1 MALLLLLQRRLV
13 WAVPLAM
20 LIGVLWGALL
30 PSQWLSA
37 LVIPLTFLMVFPMLV
52 DLRLPLL
59 FSGRE
64 NRVQL
69 AAQAINFLVIPFVAL
84 LIGRCFF
91 PTEPLLVLGLLL
103 AALLP
108 TSGMTISWTGFA
120 KGNWKRPCR

>member
-1 MALLLLLQRRLV
+1 MPRWFMAPLLLLQRRLV
-13 WAVPLAM
+13 WAVPVAM
-20 LIGVLWGALL
+20 LIVVLWGALL

-69 AAQAINFLVIPFVAL
+69 AL
-84 LIGRCFF
+84 
-91 PTEPLLVLGLLL
+91 
-103 AALLP
+103 
-108 TSGMTISWTGFA
+108 
-120 KGNWKRPCR
+120 RPSTFW

>member
-20 LIGVLWGALL
+20 VIGVLWGALL
-30 PSQWLSA
+30 PSAWLSS

-69 AAQAINFLVIPFVAL
+69 AAQP
-84 LIGRCFF
+84 IGLC
-91 PTEPLLVLGLLL
+91 
-103 AALLP
+103 AA
-108 TSGMTISWTGFA
+108 SA
-120 KGNWKRPCR
+120 A